1 MDPIPVRHTP
11 SDVSHAET
19 SDGFVVRKLDK
30 LLAGQGMIQPLHRH
44 GFYFMLVIEKGS
56 GEHSID
62 FSPYPVGDGCVFIVR
77 PGQVHALT
85 LATGGQGFLA
95 QFPDDFL
102 HKDPLKKVS
111 KTNYYQP
118 NANSFERILS
128 FMKAI
133 YWEISE
139 KNSQYQQAIQLT
151 LQLLFIE
158 LLRQEKS
165 PRTTA
170 DSANI
175 YSQERLEAFQE
186 LIADHFTEQKQVS
199 WYARQLNLSA
209 YQLNAITKATLDK
222 TASAIINEYILL
234 EAKRYVLATSSQINQ
249 ISWQLGYDDVSYFIR
264 FFKKHTGYSPE
275 AFRVKFNE
283 VP

>member
-1 MDPIPVRHTP
+1 MVQ
-11 SDVSHAET
+11 S
-19 SDGFVVRKLDK
+19 
-30 LLAGQGMIQPLHRH
+30 LHRH
-44 GFYFMLVIEKGS
+44 RFYFIVIIEKGS

-62 FSPYPVGDGCVFIVR
+62 FIPYPVVDGSVFMVR

-85 LATGGQGFLA
+85 LAKEGQGFLI
-95 QFPDDFL
+95 QFPDDFYS
-102 HKDPLKKVS
+102 HTNNQARQTLKKVGR
-111 KTNYYQP
+111 TNYYQP
-118 NANSFERILS
+118 NAENFGRIQF
-128 FMKAI
+128 FMEGI
-133 YWEISE
+133 CREISE
-139 KNSQYQQAIQLT
+139 KNARYEQALQHI

-158 LLRQEKS
+158 LLRQDKRGS
-165 PRTTA
+165 ATA
-170 DSANI
+170 DSSI
-175 YSQERLEAFQE
+175 TYSQEQLEAFQE
-186 LIADHFTEQKQVS
+186 LIADHFAEQKQVS

-222 TASAIINEYILL
+222 TASAVITEYILL

-275 AFRVKFNE
+275 AFRLKFNE